1 MNAVPHVLGDLRNPQ
16 ETDDAE
22 SDDGQAREE
31 ARPRRA
37 QETLQA
43 RRPHFESEEV
53 RQRAQTEPPLTAA
66 PRSALP
72 DTRAVASTL

>member
-37 QETLQA
+37 A
-43 RRPHFESEEV
+43 RHESRREHAV
-53 RQRAQTEPPLTAA
+53 DEPARNPA
-66 PRSALP
+66 PPDAGRRRLDRLP
-72 DTRAVASTL
+72 VSRLSCRVDG